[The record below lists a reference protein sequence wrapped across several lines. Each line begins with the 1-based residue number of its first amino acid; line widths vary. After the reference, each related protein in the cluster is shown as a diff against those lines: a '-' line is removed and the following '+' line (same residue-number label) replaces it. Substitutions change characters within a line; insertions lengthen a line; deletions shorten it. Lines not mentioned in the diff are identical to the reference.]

1 MRKLEILLGRYP
13 AGQIDSMQALPDYL
27 PGQNI
32 TVRMPTLDGSTTMR
46 NYSLSDKPGQDYFR
60 ISVKRETGQKADTP
74 KGYVSNKLHDEIKVG
89 DVIEVGPP
97 CGEFFLNLN
106 DRHERPL
113 VLLAAGVGITPILSL
128 MKSAI

>member
-1 MRKLEILLGRYP
+1 
-13 AGQIDSMQALPDYL
+13 
-27 PGQNI
+27 
-32 TVRMPTLDGSTTMR
+32 MPTPDGSTTMR

-60 ISVKRETGQKADTP
+60 ISVKRETGPKADTP
-74 KGYVSNKLHDEIKVG
+74 KGYISNKLHDETEVG

-113 VLLAAGVGITPILSL
+113 VLLAAGVGITPILNSPLISSL
-128 MKSAI
+128 ASIFALLNK